1 MTKNKPKCNLPSTL
15 YNFVFN
21 FRLINQCQKTNSK
34 SNTQTP
40 KKKQTTNLYNN
51 KCLSLFF
58 LKPHL
63 PEVRLAVIT
72 RQSKTAILPHPG
84 SIVPIIQ
91 E

>member
-40 KKKQTTNLYNN
+40 KKNKKLRIYTITNV
-51 KCLSLFF
+51 SLFF
-58 LKPHL
+58 FIPHL
-63 PEVRLAVIT
+63 PEVRPAVIT

>member
-15 YNFVFN
+15 YIFVFN

-40 KKKQTTNLYNN
+40 KKKKLRIYTIT

-58 LKPHL
+58 IPHL
-63 PEVRLAVIT
+63 PEVRLAVII
-72 RQSKTAILPHPG
+72 RQSKTANLPHPG

>member
-40 KKKQTTNLYNN
+40 KKKTNYE
-51 KCLSLFF
+51 F
-58 LKPHL
+58 
-63 PEVRLAVIT
+63 
-72 RQSKTAILPHPG
+72 
-84 SIVPIIQ
+84 IQ
-91 E
+91 

>member
-1 MTKNKPKCNLPSTL
+1 MTKNKPKCDLPSTL

-21 FRLINQCQKTNSK
+21 FRLINQCQNTNSK

-58 LKPHL
+58 LYLTYPK
-63 PEVRLAVIT
+63 
-72 RQSKTAILPHPG
+72 
-84 SIVPIIQ
+84 
-91 E
+91 

>member
-21 FRLINQCQKTNSK
+21 FRLINQCQNTNSK

-40 KKKQTTNLYNN
+40 KKTNYEFIQLQMS
-51 KCLSLFF
+51 LSLFF
-58 LKPHL
+58 IPHL
-63 PEVRLAVIT
+63 PEVRLAVII

>member
-40 KKKQTTNLYNN
+40 KKKQTTNLYNY
-51 KCLSLFF
+51 KCLSLS
-58 LKPHL
+58 LYLTYPK
-63 PEVRLAVIT
+63 
-72 RQSKTAILPHPG
+72 
-84 SIVPIIQ
+84 
-91 E
+91 